1 MTVNEHAVAW
11 SEEQRLAALASY
23 RILDTPPEPEFD
35 DIVRLASKLCET
47 PIAAISLVAD
57 GRQWFKAAVGLEL
70 RETSLV
76 VAVCDDA
83 IRLHGL
89 FEVPDLSLDPRFR
102 ESALVQGPPHLRF
115 YAGAPLLTPTGLPLG
130 MLCVLDTQARRL
142 TEGQREGL
150 QALARQVMA
159 QIELRRLLLER
170 DEVLSQKDLLVR
182 ELHHRVKNTL
192 TTVQSVM
199 NSTVRATTTVPEFQQ
214 AFAGRVSSLAKTHA
228 LLTEHDWQAV
238 SFRDLLWAELG
249 PFDNGSARRI
259 LLEGP
264 AVTLPSDLAIPI
276 GMAVHELTS
285 NAAKYGALADPEG
298 SIVVRWQAVRR
309 DGRPHLAFEWSEH
322 DGPPVALPTREGFGS
337 RLLRRVLTQQVNA
350 EVAVDYAAD
359 GLRVAVT
366 LPLAS

>member
-1 MTVNEHAVAW
+1 MTVNEPAVAW

-130 MLCVLDTQARRL
+130 MLCVLDTQARR
-142 TEGQREGL
+142 
-150 QALARQVMA
+150 
-159 QIELRRLLLER
+159 RR
-170 DEVLSQKDLLVR
+170 
-182 ELHHRVKNTL
+182 
-192 TTVQSVM
+192 
-199 NSTVRATTTVPEFQQ
+199 RAS
-214 AFAGRVSSLAKTHA
+214 GRAC
-228 LLTEHDWQAV
+228 
-238 SFRDLLWAELG
+238 
-249 PFDNGSARRI
+249 RRWP
-259 LLEGP
+259 G
-264 AVTLPSDLAIPI
+264 
-276 GMAVHELTS
+276 
-285 NAAKYGALADPEG
+285 K
-298 SIVVRWQAVRR
+298 
-309 DGRPHLAFEWSEH
+309 
-322 DGPPVALPTREGFGS
+322 
-337 RLLRRVLTQQVNA
+337 
-350 EVAVDYAAD
+350 
-359 GLRVAVT
+359 
-366 LPLAS
+366 